1 MYERRSNNFAET
13 LRYVNDKELNVIAVQ
28 NLPKKSGQR
37 LGVDWR
43 ARGRWS
49 LGDPPPIP
57 MEARILQSAR
67 GDSTMDTGVQ
77 SRLEAALLAGDIES
91 ALGCVRAGSCE
102 FPIVAPS
109 ESGRQWS
116 LTPLALALDLHGA
129 GAQAERAP
137 FDNFST
143 QALGGE
149 IDAHEAKAKDGARQ
163 RRAALRLVDALLEAG
178 ADPNA
183 KCALMGC
190 SGPDRARPAWTRVF
204 KFQDALSLP
213 FGEEPEPS
221 EAAALEAAKR
231 LAKHGWSRAS
241 VDGNGKGPLHWAAA
255 RNYPE
260 LAKYLLGLGW
270 RAAATADFGELPHEV
285 ASQHGRRQL
294 ARDLFVAMESEEVAA
309 AAGPQT
315 AKSRPASRL

>member
-1 MYERRSNNFAET
+1 MFGGLTT

-28 NLPKKSGQR
+28 NLHKKSGQR
-37 LGVDWR
+37 LGDDWR
-43 ARGRWS
+43 AQGRWS
-49 LGDPPPIP
+49 RGDSPPIP
-57 MEARILQSAR
+57 MVARILQSAQ
-67 GDSTMDTGVQ
+67 GDPTMDPGVQ
-77 SRLEAALLAGDIES
+77 SRLEAAMLAGDIEN

-116 LTPLALALDLHGA
+116 LTPLAMALDMHGA
-129 GAQAERAP
+129 GAKAERAP

-183 KCALMGC
+183 KCALIGC
-190 SGPDRARPAWTRVF
+190 SGPVDDRARPAWTRVF
-204 KFQDALSLP
+204 KFHDAGSPP

-221 EAAALEAAKR
+221 EAAAIEAAKR

-241 VDGNGKGPLHWAAA
+241 VDDNGKGPLHWAAA

-270 RAAATADFGELPHEV
+270 RAAAMADFGELPHEV